1 MLLNYQTLRRKQ
13 DQIVKE
19 VDQKKITDAEQRE
32 AARQFVNKW
41 WGKGNEDEDGRPY
54 WLDFLSNVIGM
65 ENATDRVKFG
75 KKVVG
80 DCHE

>member
-1 MLLNYQTLRRKQ
+1 M
-13 DQIVKE
+13 V
-19 VDQKKITDAEQRE
+19 
-32 AARQFVNKW
+32 
-41 WGKGNEDEDGRPY
+41 GKGNEDEDGRPY

-65 ENATDRVKFG
+65 EDATDRVTFG

>member
-1 MLLNYQTLRRKQ
+1 M
-13 DQIVKE
+13 V
-19 VDQKKITDAEQRE
+19 
-32 AARQFVNKW
+32 
-41 WGKGNEDEDGRPY
+41 GKGNEDEDGRPY